1 MSRAE
6 KSTLINRVLI
16 SIQAA
21 LDAFD
26 LWIIDV
32 TVEGKAVTHRVL
44 LWQLTS
50 KTVNGVLFIRVIILK
65 NDSNGLKCLSILI
78 LSTIPVMEWIWI
90 GWLPITGCKVNSNGD
105 ANLTPSK
112 NIVEERLFLI
122 DVYLCDKD
130 SSLWRRWLDR
140 WARLHVTIGEEKLS
154 DHFVLST
161 WTVFEHWNFNFPF
174 FFVVGKQVRISHH
187 CIPSKSVFEYFFALT
202 FEKWSEWSARLLLGK
217 GEKNLTVAAL

>member
-65 NDSNGLKCLSILI
+65 NDSNGLKYLSILI
-78 LSTIPVMEWIWI
+78 LSTIPVME
-90 GWLPITGCKVNSNGD
+90 
-105 ANLTPSK
+105 
-112 NIVEERLFLI
+112 
-122 DVYLCDKD
+122 
-130 SSLWRRWLDR
+130 
-140 WARLHVTIGEEKLS
+140 
-154 DHFVLST
+154 
-161 WTVFEHWNFNFPF
+161 
-174 FFVVGKQVRISHH
+174 
-187 CIPSKSVFEYFFALT
+187 
-202 FEKWSEWSARLLLGK
+202 
-217 GEKNLTVAAL
+217 